1 MKRNIRIV
9 STLTTMLLVIA
20 IMCVGIFAATQI
32 NVTGNG
38 TLTFSAEDVYATVTV
53 DHQAEGEGVS
63 GGVKTWT
70 FDKDTD
76 PGIEMTESLNFAD
89 IAVDKATRTA
99 TVTVTVQNDFGADT
113 GIGISAVLAV
123 TSKDTA
129 LVTVSGTETATV
141 SAGEENKKTFTVIF
155 TLTDKAI
162 EEGLGA
168 DGVDFDFSLTLTRAT
183 A

>member
-9 STLTTMLLVIA
+9 STITTMLLVIA

-53 DHQAEGEGVS
+53 EHQAEGEGVS
-63 GGVKTWT
+63 EGVKTWT

-76 PGIEMTESLNFAD
+76 PGIEMTAPLNFAD

-113 GIGISAVLAV
+113 GIKISAALVV
-123 TSKDTA
+123 TSNEEF
-129 LVTVSGTETATV
+129 VTVSGTETATV
-141 SAGEENKKTFTVIF
+141 SAGEENKKTFTVTF

>member
-53 DHQAEGEGVS
+53 DHQAEGD

-76 PGIEMTESLNFAD
+76 PGIEMTESLHFAD
-89 IAVDKATRTA
+89 IAVDRATRTA

-113 GIGISAVLAV
+113 GIKISAALVV
-123 TSKDTA
+123 TSNTEF
-129 LVTVSGTETATV
+129 VTVSGTETATV
-141 SAGEENKKTFTVIF
+141 SAGEENKKTFTVTF

-168 DGVDFDFSLTLTRAT
+168 DGGEFTFSLTLTRAT